1 MLAGEAPDQ
10 GGLADASRAFHE
22 HDVRIAGTRP
32 RQDATSD
39 DELELSDQMIGFWS
53 AFQTGDSPN
62 APYLPS
68 WPKFNRSQQW
78 MALQACDT
86 AESGNEPP
94 AACSQNRDISS
105 MVADHKLD
113 LWGSIGS

>member
-1 MLAGEAPDQ
+1 
-10 GGLADASRAFHE
+10 
-22 HDVRIAGTRP
+22 
-32 RQDATSD
+32 
-39 DELELSDQMIGFWS
+39 MIGFWS

-68 WPKFNRSQQW
+68 WPKFNRFQQW

-94 AACSQNRDISS
+94 AACSEARDISS

-113 LWGSIGS
+113 LWASIGS